1 MSSHNILHLPKELII
16 EILRFLNINDLVNS
30 IMLITKQMKIIAHQ
44 VPVEYYLDNRYL
56 TDYNVFAR
64 TFPRALSLNVT
75 NDTSLDYMDPMLFS
89 RTPYVK
95 ALRTLQAG
103 PYLSKLHYMKQLV
116 VTKLEG
122 FDKYLTSKS
131 LEFLKIDFCREENG
145 TYDYDNILP
154 NLKNLKILHVRYR
167 HTMPNTYISTFT
179 NLIELCLVWC
189 CQITDDAFQ
198 SLPKLERLYLRCNE
212 NITSNIFRYLP
223 NLKLLHFEDQI
234 FTEEAFMYLSNLE
247 SLTLT
252 LKHTSMNERN
262 RMEEDWF
269 KYMVN
274 LKHLSITHLC
284 SCLYDCEC
292 VKNITPNVFRLL
304 PKLKSL
310 YLYRCNH
317 LITKQMFDL
326 LPALDMLDIHVG
338 YDEECIPYE
347 KHIFKNLKVKHIKL
361 DYGFRYMQR
370 KDLKKLIENGT
381 QTLSVVKEQY
391 RETRFSPIFQ
401 ERIILYGR
409 DILRFFKIKRIT
421 NHTIY
426 KDTSY
431 VKRLQ
436 TFVNRRL
443 EKEPYFFKL

>member
-1 MSSHNILHLPKELII
+1 MAFHTIIALPEVNII
-16 EILRFLNINDLVNS
+16 EILRFLNINDLLTS
-30 IMLITKQMKIIAHQ
+30 IMPVSKYMKHVAHL
-44 VPVEYYLDNRYL
+44 VPVEYYLDSRNL

-64 TFPRALSLNVT
+64 TFPRALSLNVKD
-75 NDTSLDYMDPMLFS
+75 DTSLDYMDPMLFS
-89 RTPYVK
+89 RTPYVN
-95 ALRTLQAG
+95 ALKIMQAG
-103 PYLSKLHYMKQLV
+103 PYLSNLHYMKQLV

-122 FDKYLTSKS
+122 TDKYLTSTS

-189 CQITDDAFQ
+189 CYITDEVFQ

-212 NITSNIFRYLP
+212 NITGTMFRYLP
-223 NLKLLHFEDQI
+223 NLRLLHFEDQI
-234 FTEEAFMYLSNLE
+234 FTEEAFMYLTNLE
-247 SLTLT
+247 SLTLK

-262 RMEEDWF
+262 RMKEDWF

-274 LKHLSITHLC
+274 LKYLSMSHIC

-292 VKNITPNVFRLL
+292 VQNITPNVFRLL

-310 YLYRCNH
+310 ELYRCNH

-326 LPALDMLDIHVG
+326 LPALDMLDIQVG

-361 DYGFRYMQR
+361 DYGFRYIQR
-370 KDLKKLIENGT
+370 EDLKKLIENGT

-401 ERIILYGR
+401 ERIILSGR

-431 VKRLQ
+431 EKRLQ
-436 TFVNRRL
+436 MFVNRRL